1 MKKSLL
7 LAFFAFM
14 TLGLAA
20 QSDNSGFV
28 KKKAA
33 TASTV
38 KTETFKVL
46 GNCGMCEKTI
56 EKAAGNAGATSAEW
70 NRELK
75 QITVVFDSMNT
86 TLDAIQKAIATAGYD
101 NAAYKASD
109 EAYEKLHECC
119 HYEREQ

>member
-1 MKKSLL
+1 MKK
-7 LAFFAFM
+7 AFFLSLFALL
-14 TLGLAA
+14 TINLAA

-33 TASTV
+33 ATSTV

-56 EKAAGNAGATSAEW
+56 EKAAANAGATSAEW

-75 QITVVFDSMNT
+75 QLTVIFDST
-86 TLDAIQKAIATAGYD
+86 SATLDAIQKAIATAGYD